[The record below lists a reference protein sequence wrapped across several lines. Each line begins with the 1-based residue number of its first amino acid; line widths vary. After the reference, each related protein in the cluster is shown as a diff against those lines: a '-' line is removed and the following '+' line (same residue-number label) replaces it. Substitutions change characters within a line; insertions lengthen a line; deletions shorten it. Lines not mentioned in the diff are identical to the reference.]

1 MTREQCLFLAKK
13 MYVELVYNTA
23 YIEGVNVTFPQT
35 QTIIDGGVVNNVAV
49 SDIQTILNLRDAWKF
64 ILDSVD
70 APLNLEYVCKV
81 NEYVSRNESLE
92 WGKLRNGNV
101 CVSGTDYIPE
111 LPETDKVI
119 AALEQINAIEDP
131 TERAMEYFCYAVH
144 AQLFWDG
151 NKRTS
156 TMIASKILM
165 QNSIG
170 VLTIDAKNSLAF
182 NEGLH
187 HFYNTGDKEPL
198 ISALKGCIKTLDIQ
212 PELNK
217 SKRISERLKEKKVE
231 CDRLNSERSITRTI
245 PDKDRGR

>member
-49 SDIQTILNLRDAWKF
+49 SDIQTVLNLRDAWKF
-64 ILDSVD
+64 VLNSID
-70 APLNLEYVCKV
+70 APLNLEYICKV

-92 WGKLRNGNV
+92 WGVLRSGNV

-111 LPETDKVI
+111 LPEADKVRT
-119 AALEQINAIEDP
+119 ALEQINAIANP

-156 TMIASKILM
+156 TMISSKILM
-165 QNSIG
+165 QNSVG

-187 HFYNTGDKEPL
+187 HFYNTGDKEL
-198 ISALKGCIKTLDIQ
+198 LVSALKGCIKTLDMQ
-212 PELNK
+212 PERNRP
-217 SKRISERLKEKKVE
+217 KRISERLSDAKVE
-231 CDRLNSERSITRTI
+231 TDRLNSERRVTKTI